1 LALISLPKPP
11 DRQIRRERLSSYN
24 QKKLRRCVMP
34 ISKSDKIWFNGEF
47 VPWDEAQVHVM
58 THALHYGSSVFEGI
72 RAYKTVTG
80 PAVWLFDGHLKRLFD
95 SAKIYRM
102 EIPYSFDEIKEAI
115 LETIRVNGHE
125 ACYIRP
131 IAFRGYGEIGVD
143 PRSCPVDVAIAT
155 IELGRYLGQEAI
167 ERGVDVCVSS
177 WRRMAPDTF
186 PALAKSGANY
196 ANSQLIKMEALGNGY
211 VEGIAMDVAGYV
223 SEGSGEN
230 LFIVRNGTLITP
242 PLSFSVLGGLTR
254 GAVITLAQDLGLPV
268 QEQAI
273 PRELLYIADEVFFTG
288 TAAEITPIRS
298 IDKMPIG
305 AGRRGPVTE
314 RLQVEFFG
322 ITEGEIPDRHG
333 WLTPV

>member
-1 LALISLPKPP
+1 
-11 DRQIRRERLSSYN
+11 
-24 QKKLRRCVMP
+24 MP
-34 ISKSDKIWFNGEF
+34 IKKSDKIWFNGEF
-47 VPWDEAQVHVM
+47 VPWDEAQIHVM
-58 THALHYGSSVFEGI
+58 SHALHYGSTVFEGI
-72 RAYKTVTG
+72 RAYKTATG

-102 EIPYSFDEIKEAI
+102 EIPYSFDEIKGAI
-115 LETIRVNGHE
+115 LETIRVNKHE

-131 IAFRGYGEIGVD
+131 IVFRGYGEIGVD
-143 PRSCPVDVAIAT
+143 PRGCPVDVVIAT
-155 IELGRYLGQEAI
+155 IEWGRYLGPEAI
-167 ERGVDVCVSS
+167 EQGVDVCTSS

-196 ANSQLIKMEALGNGY
+196 ANSQLIKLEALENGY
-211 VEGIAMDVAGYV
+211 VEGIALDVAGYV

-230 LFIVRNGTLITP
+230 LFIVRDGTLITP

-254 GAVITLAQDLGLPV
+254 GAVITLAKDLGIPV
-268 QEQAI
+268 AEQAI
-273 PRELLYIADEVFFTG
+273 PRELLYISDEVFFTG

-298 IDKMPIG
+298 IDRLTIG
-305 AGRRGPVTE
+305 AGRRGPITE

>member
-1 LALISLPKPP
+1 
-11 DRQIRRERLSSYN
+11 
-24 QKKLRRCVMP
+24 MP
-34 ISKSDKIWFNGEF
+34 INKSDKIWFNGEF
-47 VPWDEAQVHVM
+47 VPWDEAQIHVM
-58 THALHYGSSVFEGI
+58 SHALHYGSNVFEGI

-80 PAVWLFDGHLKRLFD
+80 PGVWLLDGHLKRLFD

-102 EIPYSFDEIKEAI
+102 KIPYSFDEIKEAI
-115 LETIRVNGHE
+115 LETIRVNKHE

-131 IAFRGYGEIGVD
+131 LVFRGYGEIGVD
-143 PRSCPVDVAIAT
+143 PRGCPVDVVIAT
-155 IELGRYLGQEAI
+155 IEWGRYLGQEAI
-167 ERGVDVCVSS
+167 EQGVDVCVSS

-196 ANSQLIKMEALGNGY
+196 ANSQLIKLEALADGY
-211 VEGIAMDVAGYV
+211 VEGIALDVAGYV

-230 LFIVRNGTLITP
+230 LFIVRDGTLITP

-254 GAVITLAQDLGLPV
+254 GAVMTLAKDLGIPV
-268 QEQAI
+268 EEQAV

-298 IDKMPIG
+298 IDKVTIG
-305 AGRRGPVTE
+305 AGRRGPITE

>member
-1 LALISLPKPP
+1 
-11 DRQIRRERLSSYN
+11 
-24 QKKLRRCVMP
+24 MP
-34 ISKSDKIWFNGEF
+34 INKSDKIWFNGEF
-47 VPWDEAQVHVM
+47 VPWDEANIHVM

-80 PAVWLFDGHLKRLFD
+80 PAVWLFDGHMKRLFD

-131 IAFRGYGEIGVD
+131 LVFRGYGEIGVD
-143 PRSCPVDVAIAT
+143 PRGCPVDVVIVT

-167 ERGVDVCVSS
+167 EQGVDVCVSS

-186 PALAKSGANY
+186 PALAKAGANY
-196 ANSQLIKMEALGNGY
+196 ANSQLIKLEALGNGY
-211 VEGIAMDVAGYV
+211 VEGIALDVAGYV

-254 GAVITLAQDLGLPV
+254 GAVMTLAQDLGIPV

-305 AGRRGPVTE
+305 AGRRGPITE

>member
-1 LALISLPKPP
+1 
-11 DRQIRRERLSSYN
+11 
-24 QKKLRRCVMP
+24 MP
-34 ISKSDKIWFNGEF
+34 INKSDKIWFNGEF
-47 VPWDEAQVHVM
+47 VPWDEAQIHVM
-58 THALHYGSSVFEGI
+58 SHALHYGSSVFEGI
-72 RAYKTVTG
+72 RAYKTTTG
-80 PAVWLFDGHLKRLFD
+80 PAVWLFDGHVKRLFD

-115 LETIRVNGHE
+115 LETIRVNKHE

-131 IAFRGYGEIGVD
+131 IVFRGYGEIGVD
-143 PRSCPVDVAIAT
+143 PRACPVDVVIAT
-155 IELGRYLGQEAI
+155 IEWGRYLGPEAI
-167 ERGVDVCVSS
+167 EQGVDVCTSS

-196 ANSQLIKMEALGNGY
+196 ANSQLIKLEALENGY
-211 VEGIAMDVAGYV
+211 VEGIALDVAGYV

-230 LFIVRNGTLITP
+230 LFIVRDGTLITP

-254 GAVITLAQDLGLPV
+254 SAVMSLAEDLGIPA

-298 IDKMPIG
+298 IDRVAIG

>member
-1 LALISLPKPP
+1 
-11 DRQIRRERLSSYN
+11 
-24 QKKLRRCVMP
+24 MP
-34 ISKSDKIWFNGEF
+34 INKSDKIWFNGEF
-47 VPWDEAQVHVM
+47 VPWDEAQIHVM

-102 EIPYSFDEIKEAI
+102 EIPYSFNEIKEAI

-143 PRSCPVDVAIAT
+143 PRGCPVDVVIAT

-196 ANSQLIKMEALGNGY
+196 ANSQLIKLEALGNGY
-211 VEGIAMDVAGYV
+211 AEGIAMDVAGYV

-254 GAVITLAQDLGLPV
+254 GAVMTLAQDLGLSV
-268 QEQAI
+268 QEQAV

-288 TAAEITPIRS
+288 TAAEITPVRS